1 MQTYITHNS
10 QKRQNRALSPFSV
23 SDKIKKNERNTMNT
37 LEKKREEINT
47 IDAQLVSLF
56 EKRMH
61 TVEDIINYKLE
72 NNIPILDTGREA
84 ENIARTTKL
93 IQDPQLIQYFE
104 NWYRYTMQ
112 VSKDYQQQIKNAE
125 NG

>member
-1 MQTYITHNS
+1 
-10 QKRQNRALSPFSV
+10 
-23 SDKIKKNERNTMNT
+23 MNT

-47 IDAQLVSLF
+47 IDAQLVPLF
-56 EKRMH
+56 EKRIH

-84 ENIARTTKL
+84 ENSARTTKL

>member
-1 MQTYITHNS
+1 
-10 QKRQNRALSPFSV
+10 
-23 SDKIKKNERNTMNT
+23 MNT